1 MRTMYVSLF
10 QLMTRYLGI
19 KCTDVWKFEKNVI
32 ANVLYYKA
40 CDVEYLLTYE

>member
-1 MRTMYVSLF
+1 MRTLYVTLF

-19 KCTDVWKFEKNVI
+19 KCTDVKKLNI
-32 ANVLYYKA
+32 MSLLMYYKV